1 MPGRV
6 IEDQCK
12 KKKKRLVKSEDLER
26 SWVAPVVVD
35 VNFVDI
41 NTSSSAEPEARPGV
55 QPVDLCQSPGPGTAG
70 SQGRSANV

>member
-55 QPVDLCQSPGPGTAG
+55 PVPGPRHCRQPGKV
-70 SQGRSANV
+70 SERIRISSI